1 MSKAKELREMTTEQL
16 QFALREAQAEWFGLR
31 VKSTTDKVDV
41 PSAIRKTRREI
52 ARLQTILRQR
62 ELAAGIS

>member
-16 QFALREAQAEWFGLR
+16 QFALREAQAEWCGLR
-31 VKSTTDKVDV
+31 VKSTTEKVDV

-62 ELAAGIS
+62 DLAAGIS

>member
-16 QFALREAQAEWFGLR
+16 QFALREAQAEWFQLR
-31 VKSTTDKVDV
+31 VKSTTEKVDV
-41 PSAIRKTRREI
+41 HSAIRKTRREI

-62 ELAAGIS
+62 ELAGGKS

>member
-16 QFALREAQAEWFGLR
+16 QFALREAQAEWFQLR
-31 VKSTTDKVDV
+31 VKSTTEKVDV

-62 ELAAGIS
+62 ELAGGKS

>member
-16 QFALREAQAEWFGLR
+16 QFALREAQAEWFQLR
-31 VKSTTDKVDV
+31 VKSTTEKVDV

-62 ELAAGIS
+62 ELAAGKS